1 MFTPAQKQ
9 MMLKLFSMFVVVRG
23 FNLALIVIAQYITAI
38 FIMAP
43 PSQSLSQIL
52 LDRSL
57 FALILATVGA
67 IASGYIINNFYDSEK
82 DSINRPHKSTLEQY
96 VSQNTKLIL
105 YFIINFIVVVIA
117 SYVSF
122 RSVLFFS
129 IYIFA
134 IWFYSHKIKK
144 MPIIGNLVSAILT
157 ITPFFAIFLYYKN
170 YSGLIFIFGFYLFL
184 ILSMR
189 ELVKDLENLKGDF
202 SLEYKTIPV
211 VYGEKIA
218 KIMIVVLV
226 TVNILVTGYLV
237 KSYDLGRMDYFF
249 YGSVSLICIVTILV
263 FLAKNQRQYVHIH
276 NLLKL
281 LILLGVFSIILLN
294 PMLILS
300 KLL

>member
-1 MFTPAQKQ
+1 MFTSTQKQ
-9 MMLKLFSMFVVVRG
+9 IMLKLFSMFVVVRG
-23 FNLALIVIAQYITAI
+23 FNLTLIVIAQYITAV

-43 PSQSLSQIL
+43 SSQSLSEVL

-82 DSINRPHKSTLEQY
+82 DSINRPRKSTLEQY
-96 VSQNTKLIL
+96 VSQNTKLII
-105 YFIINFIVVVIA
+105 YFIINFIVVIIA

-144 MPIIGNLVSAILT
+144 RPIIGNLISAILT

-170 YSGLIFIFGFYLFL
+170 YSGLIFVFGFYLFL
-184 ILSMR
+184 ILAMR
-189 ELVKDLENLKGDF
+189 ELVKDLENLKGD
-202 SLEYKTIPV
+202 LTLDYKTVPV
-211 VYGEKIA
+211 VYGEKTA
-218 KIMIVVLV
+218 KIMIALLVLI
-226 TVNILVTGYLV
+226 NILVTGYLV
-237 KSYDLGRMDYFF
+237 STYDLGKMDYFF
-249 YGSVSLICIVTILV
+249 YGSMSLLSLVVILIYKAQSQ
-263 FLAKNQRQYVHIH
+263 LQYVWVH

-281 LILLGVFSIILLN
+281 LILLGVFSIVLLN
-294 PMLILS
+294 PSLILS

>member
-1 MFTPAQKQ
+1 MFTPIQKQ

-23 FNLALIVIAQYITAI
+23 FNLALIVIAQYITAV

-43 PSQSLSQIL
+43 PSQSLSEIL
-52 LDRSL
+52 FDRPL
-57 FALILATVGA
+57 FALIFATVGA

-82 DSINRPHKSTLEQY
+82 DSINRPRKSTLEQY
-96 VSQNTKLIL
+96 VSQNTKLVL
-105 YFIINFIVVVIA
+105 YFIINFIVVFIA

-144 MPIIGNLVSAILT
+144 MPIIGNLISAILT

-170 YSGLIFIFGFYLFL
+170 YSGLIFVFGFYLFL

-189 ELVKDLENLKGDF
+189 ELVKDLENLKGD
-202 SLEYKTIPV
+202 LTLDYKTIPV

-218 KIMIVVLV
+218 KIMIALLV
-226 TVNILVTGYLV
+226 AINILVTLFV
-237 KSYDLGRMDYFF
+237 VTTYDLGTMDYFF
-249 YGSVSLICIVTILV
+249 YGSMTLLSIVVLLV
-263 FLAKNQRQYVHIH
+263 FLAQSQRQYVRIH
-276 NLLKL
+276 NLLKV
-281 LILLGVFSIILLN
+281 LILFGVFSIVLLN
-294 PMLILS
+294 PTLVLS
-300 KLL
+300 KIL

>member
-157 ITPFFAIFLYYKN
+157 ITPIFAIFLYYKN

-249 YGSVSLICIVTILV
+249 YGSVSLLCIVTILV

>member
-1 MFTPAQKQ
+1 MFTPTQKQ
-9 MMLKLFSMFVVVRG
+9 MLLKLFSMFVVVRG
-23 FNLALIVIAQYITAI
+23 FNLALIVISQYITAI

-43 PSQSLSQIL
+43 PSQSLSQTL
-52 LDRSL
+52 FDRSL

-105 YFIINFIVVVIA
+105 YFIINFFVVVIA

-170 YSGLIFIFGFYLFL
+170 FSGLIFVFGFYLFL

-249 YGSVSLICIVTILV
+249 YESVSLLCIVTFLV
-263 FLAKNQRQYVHIH
+263 LLAKSQRQYLRIH

-281 LILLGVFSIILLN
+281 LILLGVFGIILLN

>member
-157 ITPFFAIFLYYKN
+157 IIPFFAIFLYYKN

-249 YGSVSLICIVTILV
+249 YGSVSLLCIVTILV
-263 FLAKNQRQYVHIH
+263 FIAKNQRQYVHIH

>member
-218 KIMIVVLV
+218 KIMIVVLI

-249 YGSVSLICIVTILV
+249 YGSVSLLCIVTLLV